1 MRTPAGL
8 QLAYL
13 SSAADPATHA
23 DDVLGIATFNGSPTV
38 GLGMPVAAVHMPLLA
53 GVSHLYEVWSMSRP
67 SISGQH
73 GRVHFRRTE
82 GILFGCISIDESTM
96 ESSSSHSGTAS
107 SPLQDVTAL
116 LYGEICATL
125 EAERYPHLLRVWN
138 YLPHINGISDGVE
151 RYQQFNTAR
160 QKALQAFGRA
170 VAGSV
175 PAASALGSIGDGP
188 VVVYFLAGRTAPIFV
203 ENPRQVSAYHYPPEY
218 GTHSPAFSRAALLS
232 EPESLTL
239 FISGTA
245 SIVGHR
251 SLHPGDV
258 AAQTRETLSNIQA
271 LVTEA
276 NRLQR
281 GARFSMDS
289 LVYKVYVRRPEDL
302 PTVQAELGT
311 APGAAAQTIFLQA
324 DVCRQDL
331 LVEIE
336 ATGIA
341 PAAAVA

>member
-1 MRTPAGL
+1 MRAPAGL
-8 QLAYL
+8 HLTYL
-13 SSAADPATHA
+13 SSARDPAA
-23 DDVLGIATFNGSPTV
+23 QAAEVLGIATFNGSPTPAAV
-38 GLGMPVAAVHMPLLA
+38 VPVAPVHMPLLA
-53 GVSHLYEVWSMSRP
+53 GAAHLYEVWSVQRP
-67 SISGQH
+67 SVSGRH
-73 GRVHFRRTE
+73 GRVHFRRTDA
-82 GILFGCISIDESTM
+82 IFFGSISIAEAELETLPSAPGST
-96 ESSSSHSGTAS
+96 
-107 SPLQDVTAL
+107 PLQQVTTR
-116 LYGEICATL
+116 LYEEICATL
-125 EAERYPHLLRVWN
+125 EAEKYPHLLRVWN
-138 YLPHINGISDGVE
+138 YLPHINRIDEGTE

-160 QKALQAFGRA
+160 QKALQTFGRA

-175 PAASALGSIGDGP
+175 PAASALGSIGEGP

-232 EPESLTL
+232 EPASLTL

-258 AAQTRETLSNIQA
+258 AAQTRETLGNIEA
-271 LVTEA
+271 LVAEA

-281 GARFSMDS
+281 SVRFSMEE
-289 LVYKVYVRRPEDL
+289 LVYKVYVRHPADL
-302 PTVQAELGT
+302 PVIQAELAT
-311 APGAAAQTIFLQA
+311 APAATAQTIYLQA
-324 DVCRQDL
+324 DICRQEL

-341 PAAAVA
+341 PAATIA

>member
-1 MRTPAGL
+1 
-8 QLAYL
+8 
-13 SSAADPATHA
+13 
-23 DDVLGIATFNGSPTV
+23 
-38 GLGMPVAAVHMPLLA
+38 MPLLA
-53 GVSHLYEVWSMSRP
+53 CAPHLYEVWSMRRP
-67 SISGQH
+67 SISGEH

-82 GILFGCISIDESTM
+82 GILFGSISIAESM
-96 ESSSSHSGTAS
+96 PEMSHADAGSVSSSA
-107 SPLQDVTAL
+107 LQQVTAR

-125 EAERYPHLLRVWN
+125 EAEGFPHLLRVWN
-138 YLPHINGISDGVE
+138 YLPHINRTSDGIE

-160 QKALQAFGRA
+160 QKALQIFGRA
-170 VAGSV
+170 VVGSV
-175 PAASALGSIGDGP
+175 PAASALGSIGEGP

-258 AAQTRETLSNIQA
+258 AAQTRETLSNIAA
-271 LVTEA
+271 LVAEA

-281 GARFSMDS
+281 GVRFSMDT
-289 LVYKVYVRRPEDL
+289 LAYKVYVRRPSDL
-302 PTVQAELGT
+302 AVIQAELAA
-311 APGAAAQTIFLQA
+311 APGASAQTIYLQA
-324 DVCRQDL
+324 DICRQDL

-341 PAAAVA
+341 PAAAIA